1 MGALLPSGGGAV
13 DVVVIGDEDED
24 RIVECPLHNT
34 NPPPIFGW
42 KDQDDSHEM
51 MMMTILHFLLHTP
64 KDVSAAPVFSVWV
77 VRIVS
82 Y

>member
-1 MGALLPSGGGAV
+1 MGAVPSGGGAV

-24 RIVECPLHNT
+24 RRVECPLHNT

-51 MMMTILHFLLHTP
+51 MMILHFLLHTP
-64 KDVSAAPVFSVWV
+64 KDVSAAPIFSVWV
-77 VRIVS
+77 VRIVG